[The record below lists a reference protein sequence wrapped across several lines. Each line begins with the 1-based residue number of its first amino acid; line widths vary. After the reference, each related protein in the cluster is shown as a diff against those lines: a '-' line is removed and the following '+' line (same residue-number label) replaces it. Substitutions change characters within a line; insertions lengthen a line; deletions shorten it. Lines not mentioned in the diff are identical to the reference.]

1 MASLGNTIINGS
13 LRCLNKIYANDL
25 QVGGTTSFAGISG
38 TTLSISGNSTFNTL
52 TATGTAVFS
61 KAQDLSGTANNSP
74 ALIVGGTATQGHIEI
89 DSNEIQAKGSG
100 TTTNALYINT
110 DGGAVYLSNGSSR
123 VYASNGTL
131 VAPTAN
137 FVTANAENLN
147 VTNTIRSAKW
157 DMQTVFVNSGGSLY
171 ISPTINLPSV
181 TTSAASLTVTKSGD
195 ALTLL
200 IEDPS
205 ITSTDMSGAVWAANS
220 RVKVSGN
227 IDNVSTGT
235 MDGTITNI
243 NTSSH
248 TMTVQVSGEN
258 SGAVVA
264 GSYSATQYSDLS
276 VMMYQ
281 RRDGSN
287 DFRVG
292 IWLNCYDT
300 ANSSATMRIYGGSDA
315 KPNVLLGNLTN
326 AGLGTV
332 NGMTPTGWGLFA
344 QNAFLHGAIVATEGN
359 IGGFTLTQT
368 SMFSTANN
376 PAANNFYL
384 MPTGTQSAQYTIGGQ
399 KTNTWVIT
407 SGTTFGVTKA
417 GALYATSGKIGGWN
431 INGNSIYNGTA
442 GTDASSRLS
451 MASFTATIAG
461 ASRADLRFTVGSHF
475 GVDKTGKVYCN
486 SAEISGTLS
495 AGSGSTIGAWTVAD
509 TAIYKTSSTWGD
521 STAGAA
527 YFGNNGI
534 SITDKFKVSAAGAIT
549 ADSGTISGFTIGDGT
564 NVYEYWS
571 KEQDQEVTETV
582 STKYLAYNTTK
593 LQSYNA
599 IRTTSLAKKVY
610 VGTDGISLGDG
621 FVVSADGTFYLYGGG
636 WNGRETWTL
645 NEDYN
650 YPQGIN
656 IYKKVIDSQDSII
669 SSSMAIHADEITI
682 NETGLAT
689 IIIGHGEMQVS
700 GTSNTYIANANQT
713 TLESYS
719 NGGLSHYLT
728 NTERT
733 ARLILNSTGQ
743 FGLYDDTNS
752 RWLLQSGT
760 DGITCIPSLDDN
772 LIRPLITTAGSGT
785 KERQVSWITANSG
798 NTVSVQGKFG
808 SSTTWTTRNIATTS
822 SDIRLKN
829 HITDTFVTALPVIN
843 KMKIREF
850 DWIDTK
856 KHQPIGF
863 IADEL
868 EKLDK
873 TLTIGGGYNKD
884 GTMNVKSIDPLT
896 LMAYAVKAIQELSAE
911 NKELK
916 NKINYL
922 MNKR

>member
-38 TTLSISGNSTFNTL
+38 TTLSVSGNSTFNTL
-52 TATGTAVFS
+52 TVTGTAVFS
-61 KAQDLSGTANNSP
+61 KVQDLWGNAYKSP
-74 ALIVGGTATQGHIEI
+74 ALVIGGTSTQEHIEI
-89 DSNEIQAKGSG
+89 DSNEIQAKGG
-100 TTTNALYINT
+100 EATTGALYINT
-110 DGGAVYLSNGSSR
+110 AGGAVYLGNGYK
-123 VYASNGTL
+123 VYANDGVL

-181 TTSAASLTVTKSGD
+181 TTSAASLTVTKSGTT
-195 ALTLL
+195 LTLL

-205 ITSTDMSGAVWAANS
+205 ITSTEMSGAVWAANS

-417 GALYATSGKIGGWN
+417 GALYTTSGKIAAWT
-431 INGNSIYNGTA
+431 INANSIYTGTA
-442 GTDASSRLS
+442 GADASARLS
-451 MASFTATIAG
+451 TVDFTATIAG
-461 ASRADLRFTVGSHF
+461 ASRTLLRFTVGSHF

-549 ADSGTISGFTIGDGT
+549 ADSGTISGFTIGEGT

-582 STKYLAYNTTK
+582 NTKYLAYNTTK
-593 LQSYNA
+593 LQSYNP
-599 IRTTSLAKKVY
+599 IRTTSLVKKIY

-621 FVVSADGTFYLYGGG
+621 FVVTADGTFYLYGGG
-636 WNGRETWTL
+636 YNGRPRWSEM
-645 NEDYN
+645 EDFN

-656 IYKKVIDSQDSII
+656 IYKEVGDDTSYVRSN
-669 SSSMAIHADEITI
+669 MTIHADEIGVS
-682 NETGLAT
+682 ETGYAACL
-689 IIIGHGEMQVS
+689 IGHGRVWVS
-700 GTSNTYIANANQT
+700 GTNNEYVANANQT
-713 TLESYS
+713 TLQSFS

-843 KMKIREF
+843 KMKLREF

-873 TLTIGGGYNKD
+873 TLTIGGGYNED

-916 NKINYL
+916 NKIDYL